1 VARKKSLSKRIIKNG
16 EGQVS
21 SGTNVF
27 QQMPGDTGGRKK
39 VTPRE
44 QLEKEAAELKRRA
57 ESDGFE
63 AGYAKGLS
71 EGREKGHLEGLETG
85 RLEAIQKHEAEL
97 DLVMAQ
103 YRQEL
108 EQANVAIESAL
119 ARWFQEAEV
128 AVSDVATTIARRIMD
143 RELELHPE
151 QILEIVRVGIGE
163 VRQAKGVKV
172 RLNAPGAKILSEQ
185 LEPFLKSIQGLD
197 RLLVVADPTITGGC
211 IVESESG
218 SVDATLDTVFELLE
232 GEAA

>member
-1 VARKKSLSKRIIKNG
+1 MSKRILKNG
-16 EGQVS
+16 EGQIS
-21 SGTNVF
+21 SGTHVF
-27 QQMPGDTGGRKK
+27 QQMPGDSGSRKK

-44 QLEKEAAELKRRA
+44 QLEREAAELKRRA

-63 AGYAKGLS
+63 SGYAKGVS
-71 EGREKGHLEGLETG
+71 EGKAIGHQEGLELG

-108 EQANVAIESAL
+108 QQANEAIETAL
-119 ARWFQEAEV
+119 AQWFQKAECAV
-128 AVSDVATTIARRIMD
+128 AEVATTIARRIMD

-151 QILEIVRVGIGE
+151 QILEIVRTGIGE

-172 RLNAPGAKILSEQ
+172 RLNAPGAKILSDQ

-197 RLLVVADPTITGGC
+197 RLVVVADPTIEGGC
-211 IVESESG
+211 IIESESG
-218 SVDATLDTVFELLE
+218 SVDATFETVFELLD